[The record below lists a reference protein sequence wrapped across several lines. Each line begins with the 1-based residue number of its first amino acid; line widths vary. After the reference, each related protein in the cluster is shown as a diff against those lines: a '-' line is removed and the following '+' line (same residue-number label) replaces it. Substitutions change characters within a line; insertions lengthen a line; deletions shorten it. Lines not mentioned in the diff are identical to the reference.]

1 MIIQKMDTSLQV
13 QSGPTVSKT
22 RSGRISKPPERY
34 TPIERVEDDYD
45 PEDYDS
51 DVSDVSSTLETDS
64 DEEDVSDSD
73 VDEDGNLEGFVVS
86 DKNET
91 YDEITDGESS
101 VPPKKRTTPP
111 ARRPR
116 GGNVARTSSTNRTSR
131 IS

>member
-1 MIIQKMDTSLQV
+1 MIIQKMELQV
-13 QSGPTVSKT
+13 QSGPTGSKT
-22 RSGRISKPPERY
+22 RSGRISKPPDRY
-34 TPIERVEDDYD
+34 TPVERVEDDYD

-86 DKNET
+86 DKNEN
-91 YDEITDGESS
+91 YDETTDGESS
-101 VPPKKRTTPP
+101 VPPKNRAAPP
-111 ARRPR
+111 GRPR
-116 GGNVARTSSTNRTSR
+116 GGNVAARTANRTASR